1 MAYKVIILYRLYM
14 PSYFLGT
21 FTEYP
26 YVRPL
31 SVFNL
36 IHHNMKLIVEVFFF
50 NSDSI
55 YIRNQLFAF
64 RFAFMKVHIL

>member
-26 YVRPL
+26 YFEL
-31 SVFNL
+31 FSINQ
-36 IHHNMKLIVEVFFF
+36 LIV
-50 NSDSI
+50 
-55 YIRNQLFAF
+55 
-64 RFAFMKVHIL
+64 VHPLHVLLDN

>member
-1 MAYKVIILYRLYM
+1 M
-14 PSYFLGT
+14 PFLL
-21 FTEYP
+21 

-36 IHHNMKLIVEVFFF
+36 IHHNMKLIVETFFF
-50 NSDSI
+50 NSDFI
-55 YIRNQLFAF
+55 YIRNQLFVF

>member
-1 MAYKVIILYRLYM
+1 M
-14 PSYFLGT
+14 PFLL
-21 FTEYP
+21 

-36 IHHNMKLIVEVFFF
+36 IHHNMKLI
-50 NSDSI
+50 DSI

>member
-1 MAYKVIILYRLYM
+1 MIYSNRSICHFYCL
-14 PSYFLGT
+14 
-21 FTEYP
+21 

>member
-1 MAYKVIILYRLYM
+1 M
-14 PSYFLGT
+14 PFLL
-21 FTEYP
+21 

-50 NSDSI
+50 KSDSI

>member
-1 MAYKVIILYRLYM
+1 MAYADDLLLSSHM
-14 PSYFLGT
+14 PFLL
-21 FTEYP
+21 

>member
-36 IHHNMKLIVEVFFF
+36 IHHNMKLIVEAFF
-50 NSDSI
+50 
-55 YIRNQLFAF
+55 
-64 RFAFMKVHIL
+64 

>member
-1 MAYKVIILYRLYM
+1 MAYADDLLLSSHM
-14 PSYFLGT
+14 PFLL
-21 FTEYP
+21 

-36 IHHNMKLIVEVFFF
+36 IHYNTKLIVEVFFF

-55 YIRNQLFAF
+55 YIRNQLFVF

>member
-1 MAYKVIILYRLYM
+1 M
-14 PSYFLGT
+14 PFLL
-21 FTEYP
+21 

-36 IHHNMKLIVEVFFF
+36 IHHNMKLIVEAFFF

-55 YIRNQLFAF
+55 YIITNYSSSVL
-64 RFAFMKVHIL
+64 HS

>member
-1 MAYKVIILYRLYM
+1 M
-14 PSYFLGT
+14 PFLL
-21 FTEYP
+21 

-55 YIRNQLFAF
+55 YQYFGKFLPKN
-64 RFAFMKVHIL
+64 

>member
-1 MAYKVIILYRLYM
+1 M
-14 PSYFLGT
+14 PFLL
-21 FTEYP
+21 

-55 YIRNQLFAF
+55 YQYSVNSYVID
-64 RFAFMKVHIL
+64 

>member
-1 MAYKVIILYRLYM
+1 MIYNNRSICH
-14 PSYFLGT
+14 FLL
-21 FTEYP
+21 

>member
-1 MAYKVIILYRLYM
+1 M
-14 PSYFLGT
+14 PFLL
-21 FTEYP
+21 

-36 IHHNMKLIVEVFFF
+36 IHHNMKLIVDVVFY
-50 NSDSI
+50 NSDYI
-55 YIRNQLFAF
+55 YIRNQLIAI

>member
-1 MAYKVIILYRLYM
+1 MIYSNRSICHLL
-14 PSYFLGT
+14 
-21 FTEYP
+21 